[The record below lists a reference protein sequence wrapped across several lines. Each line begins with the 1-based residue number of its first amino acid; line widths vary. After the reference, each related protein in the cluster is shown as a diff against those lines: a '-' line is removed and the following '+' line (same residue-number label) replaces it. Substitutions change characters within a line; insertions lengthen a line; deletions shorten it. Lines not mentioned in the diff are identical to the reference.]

1 MIHHA
6 SCIMHP
12 TPCIVIAVFDH
23 WSFRNK
29 HSKPMFPKLFFDL
42 FMVIVIACLINCLNY
57 CLTKPDGSNLPPCP
71 SLSLTHP
78 RFNSTNVQASY
89 CPLSLSLFLFLLYT
103 TITTS
108 SRRSP
113 DDASS
118 TTKTSKNQPTLTRP
132 RQPPLLGG
140 GSIAGVGGGVNPSP
154 EG

>member
-1 MIHHA
+1 
-6 SCIMHP
+6 MHP

-23 WSFRNK
+23 WSFRNN
-29 HSKPMFPKLFFDL
+29 HSKPMFPKLFFRSFHGNCDRMFNQL
-42 FMVIVIACLINCLNY
+42 FKLLSY
-57 CLTKPDGSNLPPCP
+57 QTRRFESPFLSL
-71 SLSLTHP
+71 SLSLTLALTP
-78 RFNSTNVQASY
+78 PMYKRPTA
-89 CPLSLSLFLFLLYT
+89 LSLFLFLLYT

-108 SRRSP
+108 ASASRRSP

-154 EG
+154 KGKKG